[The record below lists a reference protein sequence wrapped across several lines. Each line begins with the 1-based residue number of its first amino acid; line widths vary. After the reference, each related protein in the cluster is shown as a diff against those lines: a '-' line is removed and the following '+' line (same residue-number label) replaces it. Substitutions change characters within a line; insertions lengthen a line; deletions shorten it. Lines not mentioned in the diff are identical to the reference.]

1 MVSYFYDGAPIK
13 GKTMRPKDGRMP
25 LGDLSGIIATK
36 PGAKLCAAFLKIEDQ
51 KVREALADFATKLAS
66 IWA

>member
-25 LGDLSGIIATK
+25 LGDLSGIIAT
-36 PGAKLCAAFLKIEDQ
+36 GAKLCAAFLKIEDQ

-66 IWA
+66 ISA